1 MSSFFFK
8 VTDSAQERTNLLNFL
23 LSTVA
28 DSQGSSGL
36 DGKDGK
42 SAYETAVSL
51 GYVGTEAQWI
61 ASLKG
66 TDGVDGVDGQSVTA
80 IMSSKVGK
88 TTTVSTYI
96 NGLLANEFQILDGA
110 DGGGSG
116 DMLKSTYDTTGN
128 GIVDVA
134 ESVAWNGITGK
145 PVVGDMLKTTYDTD
159 GSGVVDSA
167 EKLATARTINN
178 IPFDGS
184 QNITIQVLQIDD
196 GTPTTTDVY
205 SSSKTQSLHDAQAQL
220 ISNLATSQGELIA
233 DGSPTVL
240 VLTTT
245 EQNLPFSVSIPST
258 NDNMF
263 TFDDLNNQ
271 VDFLTNASFNFKTSI
286 ALLLGTSLTRT
297 LTVTGRNV
305 SDNSIVYTRNID
317 INGSS
322 GDIVY
327 IDSNQLLTVGKN
339 GIPSSPL
346 SIYFTFKA
354 SGTGLTLRQLT
365 SQFTS
370 SNEYDLST
378 EASGISVVPSGG
390 IQSTNVELAL
400 HELDDEK
407 LSLSGGT
414 MTGAITAIRETRIS
428 IPASNIDLA
437 LGNLFTKTIS
447 ATTTLTISSVL
458 ASGNANSFILELTN
472 AGAFAITWFSGVK
485 WASGTVPTLTASG
498 VDILGFYSHDG
509 GTTWRG
515 FVISKDS
522 KWYAHY

>member
-28 DSQGSSGL
+28 DSQGSAGL
-36 DGKDGK
+36 DGENGK
-42 SAYETAVSL
+42 SAYEIAVSL

-66 TDGVDGVDGQSVTA
+66 TDGVDGIDGKSVTA
-80 IMSSKVGK
+80 ILSSKVGK

-96 NGLLANEFQILDGA
+96 DGILANQFQILDGA

-128 GIVDVA
+128 GVVDVA
-134 ESVAWNGITGK
+134 ESVAWAGITDK
-145 PVVGDMLKTTYDTD
+145 PTIGDMLKTTYDTNN
-159 GSGVVDSA
+159 SGVVDSA
-167 EKLATARTINN
+167 EKLATAITINDVS
-178 IPFDGS
+178 FDGS
-184 QNITIQVLQIDD
+184 QNITIPVPEIDD
-196 GTPTTTDVY
+196 ETQSTTKVY
-205 SSSKTQSLHDAQAQL
+205 SSSKTQSLHDIQAQS
-220 ISNLATSQGELIA
+220 IANLATAQGEITA
-233 DGSPTVL
+233 DGSPAVL

-258 NDNMF
+258 NENMF
-263 TFDDLNNQ
+263 TFDDVNNQ
-271 VDFLTNASFNFKTSI
+271 VDFLSNASFNFKTSLS
-286 ALLLGTSLTRT
+286 LLLNTALSR
-297 LTVTGRNV
+297 TVTIYGRNV
-305 SDNSIVYTRNID
+305 SDNSVVYTRDVTISGV
-317 INGSS
+317 I
-322 GDIVY
+322 GDIVH

-339 GIPSSPL
+339 GIPASPL
-346 SIYFTFKA
+346 SIYFTLKA
-354 SGTGLTLRQLT
+354 NGTGVTLRELVSQLA
-365 SQFTS
+365 S
-370 SNEYDLST
+370 SSTYDLST
-378 EASGISVVPSGG
+378 EASGISVIPSGG
-390 IQSTNVELAL
+390 IQSTNVENAL

-407 LSLSGGT
+407 LSKSGGT

-428 IPASNIDLA
+428 IPANNIDLS

-447 ATTTLTISSVL
+447 ATTTLTISNVL

-472 AGAFAITWFSGVK
+472 AGAFALTWFSGVK
-485 WASGTVPTLTASG
+485 WASGTAPTLTASG

-522 KWYAHY
+522 K